1 MLQILAV
8 VIFNIT
14 INKIMD
20 TKGHIFPLFSFF
32 YFLRCLFLKL

>member
-1 MLQILAV
+1 MLQILA

-32 YFLRCLFLKL
+32 YFLRDLFLKL